1 MKKYDGL
8 LIKILLAICILTVSV
23 MIAVLAVGK
32 KQIKEEFTP
41 PPFDINA
48 VKGVPEVSG
57 GKQWQSL
64 DTETFS
70 VSVCTDVFVSEG
82 YAEVIFYNDPE
93 NNCFLKLRM
102 LNKENS
108 VISETGIIKPG
119 EYIPRVYIN
128 SDSFSDE
135 TAVLKIMAYEPDTYY
150 SEGAVS
156 VNVNILYKS
165 AEYENASD

>member
-1 MKKYDGL
+1 
-8 LIKILLAICILTVSV
+8 
-23 MIAVLAVGK
+23 
-32 KQIKEEFTP
+32 
-41 PPFDINA
+41 
-48 VKGVPEVSG
+48 
-57 GKQWQSL
+57 
-64 DTETFS
+64 
-70 VSVCTDVFVSEG
+70 
-82 YAEVIFYNDPE
+82 
-93 NNCFLKLRM
+93 M